1 MSYKFTKEL
10 LNNSL
15 NYTSYRNLINTLL
28 SEGKT
33 TGNNQDASMI
43 EYTKLNVQRMNRID
57 KTTVIVEEFKG
68 LIKNKQHWV
77 LISEGWCGDAANTVP
92 AIAKMCTF
100 AEMIDLHILLRDDNS
115 EVMDEYLTN
124 GARSVPMLIVL
135 DENYNELFV
144 WGPRP
149 AELQNEVMEFK
160 KRKNFEIE
168 ELKKNV
174 QMWYLNDKTNSTQ
187 KEIIELLTKQVN
199 I

>member
-1 MSYKFTKEL
+1 MSFKFTKEL

-15 NYTSYRNLINTLL
+15 NYTSYRNLIDTLL
-28 SEGKT
+28 AEGKT

-68 LIKNKQHWV
+68 LIKNKQRWV
-77 LISEGWCGDAANTVP
+77 LISGGWCGDAANTVP

-100 AEMIDLHILLRDDNS
+100 AEMVDLHILLRDDNP

-135 DENYNELFV
+135 DEKYNELFV

-149 AELQNEVMEFK
+149 SELQKEVLEFK

>member
-1 MSYKFTKEL
+1 MSFKFTKEL

-15 NYTSYRNLINTLL
+15 NYTSYRNLIDTLL
-28 SEGKT
+28 AEGKT

-68 LIKNKQHWV
+68 LIKNKQRWV

-100 AEMIDLHILLRDDNS
+100 AEMVDLHILLRDDNP

-135 DENYNELFV
+135 DEKYNELFV

-149 AELQNEVMEFK
+149 SELQKEVLEFK